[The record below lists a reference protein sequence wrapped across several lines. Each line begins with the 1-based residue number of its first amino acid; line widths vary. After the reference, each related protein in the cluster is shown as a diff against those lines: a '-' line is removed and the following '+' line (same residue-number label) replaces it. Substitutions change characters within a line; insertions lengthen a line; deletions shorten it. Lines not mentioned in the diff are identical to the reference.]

1 MLPKGNIIFNHEGS
15 LKLIL
20 MVNDN
25 IVQVFKALSH
35 PSRVEILDL
44 LKDGPMPT
52 GELSEKFQVSRYAI
66 MKHLKVLEEAGLVLV
81 RRHGRIRLNYLNVIP
96 LQTLY
101 NRWVSKYE
109 SNLSTSLMNL
119 KEKLEAN
126 EGSLLN
132 MKNNVGQLEVSSFQ
146 IEQEII
152 INAPIQ
158 SVFSA
163 LTENINDWWAFRLG
177 QPNSKMIFEPK
188 LNGRFYEDWG
198 NGQGAL
204 WGTVIHY
211 KEPEEIKLIGL
222 LGMKGAVNSH
232 YVYKLEERG
241 SSTILKLSHHA
252 VGLLEPQ
259 WEEEH
264 RHGWNELLNKLLKEY
279 VEKKVGNK
287 GE

>member
-1 MLPKGNIIFNHEGS
+1 
-15 LKLIL
+15 
-20 MVNDN
+20 MVNDE
-25 IVQVFKALSH
+25 IIHVFKALSH

-44 LKDGPMPT
+44 LRDGPMPT
-52 GELSEKFQVSRYAI
+52 GEISEQFQVSRYAI
-66 MKHLKVLEEAGLVLV
+66 MKHLNILEDAGLVLV
-81 RRHGRIRLNYLNVIP
+81 RRHGRLRLNYLNVIP
-96 LQTLY
+96 LQSLY

-109 SNLSTSLMNL
+109 SNLSSSLMNL
-119 KEKLEAN
+119 KEKIEAN
-126 EGSLLN
+126 EGRNLK
-132 MKNNVGQLEVSSFQ
+132 MKTNEGKFELGSFQ

-152 INAPIQ
+152 IEAPIQ
-158 SVFSA
+158 SVFNA

-177 QPNSKMIFEPK
+177 EQNSKMIFEPK

-198 NGQGAL
+198 NGQGVL

-222 LGMKGAVNSH
+222 LGMKGAVNSN

-252 VGLLEPQ
+252 MGLLEPQ

-279 VEKKVGNK
+279 VEKKVDGRKND
-287 GE
+287 